1 MCKTFHEENPALVP
15 ITVGYTG
22 IHMPPLPDLTFL
34 LPYKPHLLP
43 ALAFFAIISII
54 KWLMRPRR
62 FYFVRHGETILNA
75 AHIRQ
80 GDAGGLTPEGQSQA
94 EATGRYLKNFRI
106 RKMIVSPYE
115 RTRETAAIINKHLN
129 VPIEYSPLFIE
140 RRNPSEIIGKK
151 AEDPEVAKIVDQID
165 RSYHDDNFRYS
176 DEENFQDLKSRA
188 EKALAFLSGIR
199 GSHTGVVTHG
209 IFLKMLIAYLLYRNL
224 LNASDY
230 IKLSF
235 FNASDNANV
244 TICEYHP
251 WKRFSRTRGWQVVS
265 YNEKPRT

>member
-1 MCKTFHEENPALVP
+1 MCKTLHEEKTFPRVLL
-15 ITVGYTG
+15 VGYTG
-22 IHMPPLPDLTFL
+22 IHMSPLPDLTFL
-34 LPYKPHLLP
+34 LPYKPYVVPLL
-43 ALAFFAIISII
+43 LLLSVWCIIRWI
-54 KWLMRPRR
+54 MRPRR

-80 GDAGGLTPEGQSQA
+80 GDAGGLTPAGQTQA
-94 EATGRYLKNFRI
+94 NAAGRYLKNFRV
-106 RKMIVSPYE
+106 RKLIVSPYE

-129 VPIEYSPLFIE
+129 VPIEYSPLFAE

-165 RSYHDDNFRYS
+165 RSYHDDTFRYS
-176 DEENFQDLKSRA
+176 DEENFQDLKARA
-188 EKALAFLSGIR
+188 EKALAYLRTVR

-209 IFLKMLIAYLLYRNL
+209 IFLKMLIAYLLYRDR

-244 TICEYHP
+244 TICEYRP
-251 WKRFSRTRGWQVVS
+251 WKRFSRTRGWRVVS
-265 YNEKPRT
+265 YNEKPPV